1 MDNSNQNKTHDEFFN
16 ILMNN
21 ANSSDLDEFERE
33 AIEGWQ
39 LVDDVDKRRSDLNKA
54 YDLNFNKSEE
64 SKKSTSLY
72 WVAIAASLIIVIG
85 LIFMLSPN
93 LLDNN
98 NLADNQNDLIKR
110 DNFKINEDDHTNQ
123 NNVTVKT
130 DTLIISD
137 INNEQVKKI
146 NDNSAIKDDSE
157 KSVAVESK
165 PKNSLNKENLNKNLE
180 NYSISEVD
188 DAIVLDDTKEQYDLI
203 TKNSGTTPL
212 ANDNESSVVSQTSSL
227 LDEVKIIEKNS
238 KNSASANVKK
248 SRSKAKSVQDKSFV
262 EERESKN
269 ENANKDE
276 SVKIEL
282 YLNNNME
289 KVSNLENYP
298 GNLIGFK
305 NDLLKNTSSAN
316 LEINNKVEINFKV
329 NYDGNILFEGSNC
342 NNDTCFKK
350 SEIPKVLKS
359 LSKFNGN
366 NSNGNNSNGNNYK
379 VIISR

>member
-16 ILMNN
+16 ILKNN